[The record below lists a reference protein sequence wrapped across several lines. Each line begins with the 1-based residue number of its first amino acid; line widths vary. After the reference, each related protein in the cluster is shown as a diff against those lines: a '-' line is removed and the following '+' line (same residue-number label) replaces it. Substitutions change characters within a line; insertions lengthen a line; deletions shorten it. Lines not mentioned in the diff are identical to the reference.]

1 MDKLLVLV
9 NGLPGSGKSTLGRSL
24 AQTLG
29 AQFLSKDIVKEALA
43 TCVEGALAIPEIG
56 GIAMDA
62 LWALARATPETV
74 VIDSWWFKP
83 RDLQLAAAGVKRS
96 AADLA
101 VEVWCDAP
109 AEVARAR
116 YAARRRA
123 PLHRDDQ
130 RLADDWTVW
139 AEQAEP
145 LGLTPVVVIDTT
157 RPVDC
162 ADLVEQIK
170 LVASPLPSDPA
181 PHNVGRDQK
190 DTADAALRDYVQRV
204 RRVEAAQRLFERGQQ
219 SEFDREAT
227 AHDEVKAARKRAL
240 ES

>member
-24 AQTLG
+24 AQTLR

-43 TCVEGALAIPEIG
+43 TCVDDALAIPEIG

-74 VIDSWWFKP
+74 VVDSWWFKP
-83 RDLQLAAAGVKRS
+83 RDLQFAVAGVQQS
-96 AADLA
+96 GADLA
-101 VEVWCDAP
+101 VEVWCDVP

-116 YAARRRA
+116 YATRRRA
-123 PLHRDDQ
+123 GLHRDEQ

-145 LGLTPVVVIDTT
+145 LGFTPAVVVDTT
-157 RPVDC
+157 RPVDYT
-162 ADLVEQIK
+162 DLVEQIK
-170 LVASPLPSDPA
+170 LVAIPLPSDPA
-181 PHNVGRDQK
+181 PHDVGRD
-190 DTADAALRDYVQRV
+190 
-204 RRVEAAQRLFERGQQ
+204 
-219 SEFDREAT
+219 
-227 AHDEVKAARKRAL
+227 
-240 ES
+240 

>member
-43 TCVEGALAIPEIG
+43 TCVDDALAIPAIG

-83 RDLQLAAAGVKRS
+83 RDLQFAKVGIAQTGAE
-96 AADLA
+96 LA

-109 AEVARAR
+109 AEVAKAR
-116 YAARRRA
+116 YANRRRA
-123 PLHRDDQ
+123 ALYQDEQ
-130 RLADDWTVW
+130 RLANDWTLW

-145 LGLTPVVVIDTT
+145 LGLTPTIVIDTT
-157 RPVDC
+157 LPVDC
-162 ADLVEQIK
+162 IDLVEQIK
-170 LVASPLPSDPA
+170 LAASPL
-181 PHNVGRDQK
+181 Q
-190 DTADAALRDYVQRV
+190 
-204 RRVEAAQRLFERGQQ
+204 F
-219 SEFDREAT
+219 
-227 AHDEVKAARKRAL
+227 
-240 ES
+240 